1 MRPDRD
7 RLDSVCC
14 RRHGHLST
22 RKGWLQGAN
31 QSQQALAHMLGPLLA
46 AVPSQ
51 FSAGA
56 PYWLAGLIVVAG
68 VVSVVGVA
76 WALSVH

>member
-1 MRPDRD
+1 MIGWILFAVGVMDI
-7 RLDSVCC
+7 C
-14 RRHGHLST
+14 RRAGLV
-22 RKGWLQGAN
+22 QGAN